1 MRAHATAVWR
11 GAHVAMASTS
21 MQGERSGRHRL
32 PDCTIA
38 MDALLSYGLPLLHG
52 GLGNLAAYLAAHVLL
67 CLLPAFFIAG
77 AMAALIPKETVT
89 RFLGRNSSKTVSY
102 PAAAA
107 AGSLLAVCSCTIVPL
122 FAGIYK
128 KGAGIGPAITFLFF
142 APAANILALV
152 YTGGVIGPDLAIAR
166 FVLSLAFGIG
176 IGLIMALI
184 FHADDLA
191 REQAADTMFA
201 GSAAGMQRA
210 PLLFLVIW
218 IALLLA
224 GTLKLGVLTGSYFH
238 MELPLAGADAMQ
250 ATLDR
255 IVPYDAGKG
264 EEGVSLQGVVLIML
278 LAAIGFTAWR
288 GFENIQDGVNH
299 WTRAS
304 LALIGATLLFA
315 ALSVQA
321 TPDGVRIGF
330 TGKLFGVALALFVLH
345 RLAWKKLSDEELQDW
360 LWESWRF
367 VKQIFPL
374 LVIGVFIVGMIR
386 VIIRPEWIE
395 AVAGANTVLGNMAGV
410 AFGVFMYFPT
420 LVEVPIAKL
429 FLDLGMH
436 RGPLL
441 AYLMSD
447 PELSLQS
454 ILIIT
459 AILGKAKT
467 AVYVGLVALFS
478 AVAGMT
484 YGAWID
490 GTPLLFLAA
499 GLATFIGVLIL
510 SVHVAGRYSTSFKGA

>member
-1 MRAHATAVWR
+1 MEGMLHSALAVFYG
-11 GAHVAMASTS
+11 GA
-21 MQGERSGRHRL
+21 
-32 PDCTIA
+32 
-38 MDALLSYGLPLLHG
+38 
-52 GLGNLAAYLAAHVLL
+52 GNLAAYLAAHVLL

-89 RFLGRNSSKTVSY
+89 RFLGRNSSKAVSY

-128 KGAGIGPAITFLFF
+128 KGAGLGPAITFLFF

-166 FVLSLAFGIG
+166 LLLSLTFGIG

-184 FHADDLA
+184 FRADDAAHDLA
-191 REQAADTMFA
+191 TDNAFAAQ
-201 GSAAGMQRA
+201 GAGMGRMA
-210 PLLFLVIW
+210 LVFLFVW
-218 IALLLA
+218 VALLLA
-224 GTLKLGVLTGSYFH
+224 GTLKLGVLTGTYLNFD
-238 MELPLAGADAMQ
+238 LPVGDAQGWQ

-255 IVPYDAGKG
+255 LVPYDAAKG
-264 EEGVSLQGVVLIML
+264 EEGVSVQGVVLIGL
-278 LAAIGFTAWR
+278 LASIGFSAWR
-288 GFENIQDGVNH
+288 GLENIQDGPNA
-299 WTRAS
+299 WTWAS
-304 LALIGATLLFA
+304 LMLIAATLLVA
-315 ALSVQA
+315 ALAVQ
-321 TPDGVRIGF
+321 PLPGGLRIGL
-330 TGKLFGVALALFVLH
+330 TGKFFGVAAALAVLYVLIRD
-345 RLAWKKLSDEELQDW
+345 RLTEDELRDW

-374 LVIGVFIVGMIR
+374 LVVGVFIVGMIR
-386 VIIRPEWIE
+386 VVIRPEWIE
-395 AVAGANTVLGNMAGV
+395 MLAGSNSLTGNLAGV

-420 LVEVPIAKL
+420 LVEVPIAKM

-454 ILIIT
+454 MLIIS
-459 AILGKAKT
+459 AIIGRKKT
-467 AVYVGLVALFS
+467 ATYVGLVALFS
-478 AVAGMT
+478 ATAGFT

-490 GTPLLFLAA
+490 GTSPLSLALYLA
-499 GLATFIGVLIL
+499 GFIALLAVLLSLASRRASSSSLKGV
-510 SVHVAGRYSTSFKGA
+510 